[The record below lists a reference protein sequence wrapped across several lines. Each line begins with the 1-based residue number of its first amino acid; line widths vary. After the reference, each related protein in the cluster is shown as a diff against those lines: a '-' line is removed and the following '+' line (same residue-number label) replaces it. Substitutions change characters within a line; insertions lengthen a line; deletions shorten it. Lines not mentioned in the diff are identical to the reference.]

1 MDYESKRKH
10 SVRVKAVNRYT
21 DDRFLKEGPFE
32 DITIVQISVVDAD
45 EPPVFTLESYVMEI
59 AEGVVSGS
67 LVGTVSARDL
77 DNDDSSVRYLTQNL
91 HISNIVFPK
100 APKAICVP
108 YFGSCLQFIMLSL

>member
-10 SVRVKAVNRYT
+10 SVRVKAVNRYI

-59 AEGVVSGS
+59 AEGAVSGS
-67 LVGTVSARDL
+67 LVGIVSARDL
-77 DNDDSSVRYLTQNL
+77 DNDDSPVRYLIQNL
-91 HISNIVFPK
+91 NMSQI
-100 APKAICVP
+100 
-108 YFGSCLQFIMLSL
+108 